1 MRAQS
6 VLYNGV
12 SHILGLKLKAG
23 LRAQLNGLM
32 EFVQRDISI
41 TKTAFDDSL
50 SASAMILTSLEKV
63 SNITDILI

>member
-12 SHILGLKLKAG
+12 SHILGLKTG

-50 SASAMILTSLEKV
+50 SLSAMSLTSPEKI